1 MSEPQTIKEAVNV
14 LQKSIHA
21 VLPDLEVSVNINLA
35 PKRNINKTVIEKT
48 AEPETNVQEIP
59 DQLSK
64 EIDLI
69 ALRNFLNAYAK
80 QAGKTKALKIVQEY
94 ANGSKNPDDIP
105 VESYNSLVKQIAT
118 DCPGLEISFNEDPE
132 AV

>member
-1 MSEPQTIKEAVNV
+1 V
-14 LQKSIHA
+14 QKSIQA
-21 VLPDLEVSVNINLA
+21 VLPDMEVSVQINLKPA
-35 PKRNINKTVIEKT
+35 AT
-48 AEPETNVQEIP
+48 ALDIPQREPIP
-59 DQLSK
+59 DKLSK
-64 EIDLI
+64 DIDLI

-118 DCPGLEISFNEDPE
+118 DCPGLEISFNNEDPE